1 MMVDPTFAQLI
12 REAFAAPDPSMW
24 CSRHR
29 AQIGDEFARAAKQ
42 QLDEALRSDARQT
55 LALGDLAFAAAAV
68 VKDPALAEFFTR
80 LSEDL
85 HRANGELNV
94 GDFTHSQTVFE

>member
-1 MMVDPTFAQLI
+1 MMVDPTFTQLI
-12 REAFAAPDPSMW
+12 GEALAAPDPSTW
-24 CSRHR
+24 CSQHR
-29 AQIGDEFARAAKQ
+29 AQIGDGFVRAAKQ

-55 LALGDLAFAAAAV
+55 LALGDLAFAAATV
-68 VKDPALAEFFTR
+68 VKDPALAELFTR

>member
-1 MMVDPTFAQLI
+1 MMVDPTFTQFI
-12 REAFAAPDPSMW
+12 GEALAAPDPSVW
-24 CSRHR
+24 CSQHR
-29 AQIGDEFARAAKQ
+29 AQIGEEFVRAAKQ
-42 QLDEALRSDARQT
+42 QLDEALRSCARQT
-55 LALGDLAFAAAAV
+55 LALGDLAVAAATV
-68 VKDPALAEFFTR
+68 VEDPALAELFTR

>member
-1 MMVDPTFAQLI
+1 MMVDPTFTQLI
-12 REAFAAPDPSMW
+12 REVLAAPDPSMW
-24 CSRHR
+24 CSQHR

-55 LALGDLAFAAAAV
+55 LALGDLTFAAAAV
-68 VKDPALAEFFTR
+68 VKAPALTELFTR

-94 GDFTHSQTVFE
+94 GDFSHSQTVFE